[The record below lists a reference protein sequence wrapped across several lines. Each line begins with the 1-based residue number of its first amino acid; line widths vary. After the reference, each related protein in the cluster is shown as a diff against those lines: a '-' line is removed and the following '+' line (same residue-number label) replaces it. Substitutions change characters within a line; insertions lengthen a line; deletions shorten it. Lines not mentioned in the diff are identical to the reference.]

1 MSHAI
6 SNGLIGLFSF
16 CTIAVK
22 SGAFRRV
29 PRFLP
34 LTNFHCYMTHVE
46 VYTYQELRE
55 LALKHGIRDNKVHIG
70 VWLQTQGY
78 QKQRIQINHIR
89 KIFYL
94 KSHD

>member
-1 MSHAI
+1 MEHPENDDQYKGLKVNKGIADVPTACGYENFFTLPTMS
-6 SNGLIGLFSF
+6 
-16 CTIAVK
+16 
-22 SGAFRRV
+22 
-29 PRFLP
+29 
-34 LTNFHCYMTHVE
+34 E

-55 LALKHGIRDNKVHIG
+55 LALKYGIRDNKVHIG

-89 KIFYL
+89 KTFYL

>member
-1 MSHAI
+1 MLKLLEDKLIMLFLKLELSTMS
-6 SNGLIGLFSF
+6 
-16 CTIAVK
+16 
-22 SGAFRRV
+22 
-29 PRFLP
+29 
-34 LTNFHCYMTHVE
+34 E

>member
-1 MSHAI
+1 MI
-6 SNGLIGLFSF
+6 DF
-16 CTIAVK
+16 IAVAYILVLDDLFHFCSITIK
-22 SGAFRRV
+22 SRAACGYEIF
-29 PRFLP
+29 FILP
-34 LTNFHCYMTHVE
+34 TMSE

-70 VWLQTQGY
+70 VWIQTQGY

-89 KIFYL
+89 KTFYL

>member
-1 MSHAI
+1 MS
-6 SNGLIGLFSF
+6 
-16 CTIAVK
+16 
-22 SGAFRRV
+22 
-29 PRFLP
+29 
-34 LTNFHCYMTHVE
+34 E

-70 VWLQTQGY
+70 VWI

-89 KIFYL
+89 KTFYL

>member
-1 MSHAI
+1 MI
-6 SNGLIGLFSF
+6 DF
-16 CTIAVK
+16 IAVAYILVLDDLFHFCSITIK
-22 SGAFRRV
+22 SRAVCGYENF
-29 PRFLP
+29 FILP
-34 LTNFHCYMTHVE
+34 TMSE

-70 VWLQTQGY
+70 VWIQTQGY

-89 KIFYL
+89 KTFYL